1 MTEREREDGASAETL
16 RAEAAEWNKGFDGK
30 KKPEILPW
38 FLTLGQNRKKVYEA
52 QVFISKSKL
61 KIRRI
66 YSNMRTKTGP

>member
-1 MTEREREDGASAETL
+1 MERQLKPSELKQQSGT
-16 RAEAAEWNKGFDGK
+16 KGLMGKK

-38 FLTLGQNRKKVYEA
+38 FLTLGRNRKKVYEA